1 MDDDAERWATAAA
14 AHSPDVL
21 VVLDPGFRA
30 RWVSPSVEPALGYRP
45 EDLIGF
51 GIADIVALDELGPVM
66 NAVEESK
73 RGIGVHQAIEVRL
86 RNEAGAYVAT
96 RVTTTTFAQDG
107 EMWWALSIRPVEND
121 AALTTRRARL
131 QNIAHETALACSEVR
146 AGEQSRL
153 ESMLATLGA
162 LTDARSIGVYGE
174 HGALAVGWSRPGS
187 LPLEPSTPVDELRRD
202 GYVFRATPAGP
213 DAAEVEV
220 GLLGGQRG
228 GGVMTLR
235 LASVQQWDDMNAD
248 LVGIVGGLVLAAH
261 ERCEIERLLFERS
274 RTDQLTGLLNSTAT
288 KDDLD
293 RWLRDGTGRP
303 LDVVFGDLD
312 GFKGLNDRFG
322 HRRGD
327 ELLQRVADSL
337 RACFGGADAVI
348 GRVGGDEFVVA
359 RRAAHD
365 DGTELLDA
373 CREAVRSAIGADDRV
388 DISLGLARSVAGD
401 TAIELLH
408 RADMAMYQEKR
419 GRQAVRPPVV
429 AMRTPSS

>member
-1 MDDDAERWATAAA
+1 MDDDADRWATAAA

-21 VVLDPGFRA
+21 VVLDPEFRA
-30 RWVSPSVEPALGYRP
+30 RWVSPSVQPALGYLP

-96 RVTTTTFAQDG
+96 RVTTTTFDHDG
-107 EMWWALSIRPVEND
+107 AMWWALSIRPVEND

-131 QNIAHETALACSEVR
+131 QNMAHETALACSEVR
-146 AGEQSRL
+146 SGEQSRL
-153 ESMLATLGA
+153 ESMLATLAA
-162 LTDARSIGVYGE
+162 LTDARSIGVYAE
-174 HGALAVGWSRPGS
+174 HGALAACWSRAGS
-187 LPLEPSTPVDELRRD
+187 QPLEPSTPVDELRRD
-202 GYVFRATPAGP
+202 GYVFRPTPAGP

-261 ERCEIERLLFERS
+261 ERCEIERQLFERS
-274 RTDQLTGLLNSTAT
+274 RSDQLTGLLNSTAT

-293 RWLRDGTGRP
+293 QWLRDGTGRP

-312 GFKGLNDRFG
+312 GFKALNDRFG

-327 ELLQRVADSL
+327 ELLRRVADALST
-337 RACFGGADAVI
+337 RFGHDRTVL

-359 RRAAHD
+359 RRAEGD

-373 CREAVRSAIGADDRV
+373 CREALRGAIDANERV

-419 GRQAVRPPVV
+419 GRKTGQAPLVKVSAP
-429 AMRTPSS
+429 AG